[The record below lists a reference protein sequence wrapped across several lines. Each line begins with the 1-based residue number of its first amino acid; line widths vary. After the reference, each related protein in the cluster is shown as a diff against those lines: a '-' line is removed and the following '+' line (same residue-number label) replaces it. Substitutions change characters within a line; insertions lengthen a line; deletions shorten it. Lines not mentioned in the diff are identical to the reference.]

1 MIVDSSAIIAL
12 VLEEPEVE
20 TVRANL
26 RSASHV
32 RAGAPTLLETGIVLR
47 SRLGPRGRT
56 LHAVTLGRL
65 ELETLAF
72 DGRHWPVALDAFTRF
87 GKRRHPAGLNFGDC
101 FAYGLAKVTGEP
113 LLFKGG
119 DFGHTDV
126 NSALAAGD
134 GRGF

>member
-56 LHAVTLGRL
+56 LLAVTLERL

-72 DGRHWPVALDAFTRF
+72 DDRHWPVALDAFTRF

-101 FAYGLAKVTGEP
+101 LAYATAAVAGEP
-113 LLFKGG
+113 LLCLG
-119 DFGHTDV
+119 DDFAQTDLE
-126 NSALAAGD
+126 LA
-134 GRGF
+134 